1 MRAPLLGLAKS
12 IYYFL
17 LALLFAR
24 YLLFYKCLFL
34 LSFVFLSHYSAYF
47 GVLSNFLAR
56 FSRLALRLLLLV
68 FLAAQSLTF
77 HPIFT

>member
-1 MRAPLLGLAKS
+1 M
-12 IYYFL
+12 
-17 LALLFAR
+17 
-24 YLLFYKCLFL
+24 
-34 LSFVFLSHYSAYF
+34 FLSQYYAYF
-47 GVLSNFLAR
+47 GVLSNFLTR